1 MMIAMNPAPARA
13 ARRADTARRPSARRP
28 LGHAGA
34 RAAVLLLW
42 GAVGLAGSAGAN
54 PAEADQAFF
63 KRTSVC
69 AAVLKQ
75 EVVTLQ
81 GRVNKGEG
89 QLRGDIQRLTEQ
101 SFAYVGTA
109 YKRGL
114 RNPQADQLLG
124 EAEAALKRLP
134 PATQR
139 QQLQECQAEGSRILA
154 NANAL
159 ERALVRNRAKARVD
173 QLLEGAPRA
182 S

>member
-1 MMIAMNPAPARA
+1 M
-13 ARRADTARRPSARRP
+13 
-28 LGHAGA
+28 
-34 RAAVLLLW
+34 LLLC
-42 GAVGLAGSAGAN
+42 GVAGLGSPAWAN
-54 PAEADQAFF
+54 PGEADLAFF

-81 GRVNKGEG
+81 GRVNRGEG

-114 RNPQADQLLG
+114 RNPQADQMLG

-139 QQLQECQAEGSRILA
+139 QQLQECQAEGGRILA
-154 NANAL
+154 NANVL